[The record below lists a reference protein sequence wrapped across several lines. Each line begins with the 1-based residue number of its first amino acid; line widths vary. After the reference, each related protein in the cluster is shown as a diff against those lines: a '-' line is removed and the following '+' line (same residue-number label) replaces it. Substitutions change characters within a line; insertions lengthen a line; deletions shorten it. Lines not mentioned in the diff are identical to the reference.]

1 MANFDLSTGITGSG
15 AVNVV
20 TRGGTNDF
28 HGSAFYFY
36 RDHNLSAYPYL
47 ARDPNNKNPF
57 FQRQQPGFQ
66 IGGPIINIKLFFYAR
81 YEHKKHTSGDSAN
94 PTNPLFAAFGRTTPS
109 PLLRTPAGPRV
120 GGHLC

>member
-66 IGGPIINIKLFFYAR
+66 IGGPIVNSKLFFFPSH
-81 YEHKKHTSGDSAN
+81 EHNKQTSVN
-94 PTNPLFAAFGRTTPS
+94 HPVPTNPPFSTV
-109 PLLRTPAGPRV
+109 GPNPPCPYP
-120 GGHLC
+120 GQL